1 MTGCESVDTFEEG
14 GDVFLM
20 TIVEKAPAEIDGKA
34 LSVVARYGYLSLN
47 LPLGGIQLGRGQ
59 WLVYHT
65 LQLFRHQSFSLFH
78 VVRVTTEIYAP
89 HARVAIACHRAFH
102 GVDKAIAFAKR
113 HV

>member
-1 MTGCESVDTFEEG
+1 MGYFLYLTGRESVDTFEEG

-65 LQLFRHQSFSLFH
+65 LQLFRRPWGRS
-78 VVRVTTEIYAP
+78 
-89 HARVAIACHRAFH
+89 
-102 GVDKAIAFAKR
+102 
-113 HV
+113 